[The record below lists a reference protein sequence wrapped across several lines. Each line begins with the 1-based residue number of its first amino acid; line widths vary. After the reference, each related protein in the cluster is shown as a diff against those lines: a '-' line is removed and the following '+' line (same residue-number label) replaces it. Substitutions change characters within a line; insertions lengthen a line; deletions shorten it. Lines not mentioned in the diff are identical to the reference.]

1 MYEAKTHAPEKPLYH
16 SRRGGIEFYPY
27 NYIVLLLKTT
37 KKEMFFSKTIIFL
50 EKI

>member
-1 MYEAKTHAPEKPLYH
+1 MYEAKTHAPEKPLYP

-27 NYIVLLLKTT
+27 NHIVLLLKTT
-37 KKEMFFSKTIIFL
+37 KKEMFFSKTIVFL

>member
-1 MYEAKTHAPEKPLYH
+1 MYEAKTHAREKPLYH
-16 SRRGGIEFYPY
+16 SRRGDIEFHPY

-37 KKEMFFSKTIIFL
+37 RKEMFFSKTIIFL

>member
-1 MYEAKTHAPEKPLYH
+1 MYEAKNHAPEKPIYH
-16 SRRGGIEFYPY
+16 SLRGEIEFFPY

>member
-1 MYEAKTHAPEKPLYH
+1 MYEAKTHALEKPLYH
-16 SRRGGIEFYPY
+16 SRRGGIEFHPY

-37 KKEMFFSKTIIFL
+37 RKEMFFSKTIIFL

>member
-1 MYEAKTHAPEKPLYH
+1 MYEAKNHAPEKPLYP
-16 SRRGGIEFYPY
+16 SRPCGIEFYPY
-27 NYIVLLLKTT
+27 NHIVLLLKTT